1 MFSTM
6 RLSNG
11 AIKPIYQNFL
21 GSIINVG
28 VRENNLQNRNKKSR
42 AYF

>member
-1 MFSTM
+1 ME
-6 RLSNG
+6 
-11 AIKPIYQNFL
+11 KPYGGFVYAF